1 MKKVNRHFHKG
12 LTTKIGKYQF
22 IKDNKSCFKVV
33 KMCKAL
39 EVSKSGFYN
48 WKNRKLS
55 RRKVFNLLLLTE
67 IKQIHTESFE
77 IYGSPKIHKILL
89 SKGYLCNKKLVERL
103 MKITNLRSKTVKKF
117 HPTTTKSNHGKSISP
132 NLLKRNF
139 TSKMPGCVWCS
150 DITYLEING
159 RWFYLTTI
167 IDLYNREI
175 VGWELSESLET
186 NSLISC
192 LDKAVKLHKPK
203 RNCIFHSDRG
213 IQYASKEFRMKLN
226 DNKMKQS
233 MSRKGDCWDNAVSES
248 FFKTL
253 KSELIRHVKFK
264 SIEEA
269 KKNLFFYIEIFYN
282 RKRIHSTLGFTSPI
296 AFRKLYEKRCA

>member
-1 MKKVNRHFHKG
+1 M
-12 LTTKIGKYQF
+12 
-22 IKDNKSCFKVV
+22 
-33 KMCKAL
+33 
-39 EVSKSGFYN
+39 
-48 WKNRKLS
+48 
-55 RRKVFNLLLLTE
+55 
-67 IKQIHTESFE
+67 
-77 IYGSPKIHKILL
+77 
-89 SKGYLCNKKLVERL
+89 
-103 MKITNLRSKTVKKF
+103 
-117 HPTTTKSNHGKSISP
+117 
-132 NLLKRNF
+132 
-139 TSKMPGCVWCS
+139 
-150 DITYLEING
+150 TYLEIND

-175 VGWELSESLET
+175 VGWDLSESLDT

-192 LDKAVKLHKPK
+192 FDKAVKLHKPK
-203 RNCIFHSDRG
+203 QYCIFHSDRG
-213 IQYASKEFRMKLN
+213 TQYASQEFRMKLN

-253 KSELIRHVKFK
+253 KSEFIRHVKFK
-264 SIEEA
+264 SIEDA